1 MEIFGK
7 TDIGLIRQQNQDS
20 FSIGSV
26 DDSCRWGIVCD
37 GMGGAAGGDI
47 ASTIACDTASKLISN
62 LYKSDMSCNATKN
75 LLESIVITA
84 NSKILES
91 AMMNRALM
99 GMGTTIVLSLVIN
112 DVAHIIH
119 VGDSRAYK
127 ISNDSCIQLTKDHS
141 YVQEM
146 VDMGRISEKEA
157 KNHPHRNY
165 ITRALGINNK
175 VIGEYDCTNLEK
187 DDIIL
192 LCTDG
197 ISNLIEKD
205 EMLLLSKTYKRQE
218 LADKMIELANNRGGY
233 DNSTAVLIYNE
244 MSTELTE

>member
-1 MEIFGK
+1 MKIFGK

-47 ASTIACDTASKLISN
+47 ASTIACDTASKLINSM
-62 LYKSDMSCNATKN
+62 YKPDMSCDAIKN
-75 LLESIVITA
+75 LLKSVVITA

-91 AMMNRALM
+91 ASINQALM
-99 GMGTTIVLSLVIN
+99 GMGTTIVMSLIADN
-112 DVAHIIH
+112 VAHIIH
-119 VGDSRAYK
+119 VGDSRAYR
-127 ISNDSCIQLTKDHS
+127 ISGDSCVQLTKDHS

-146 VDMGRISEKEA
+146 VDSGKISAEEA
-157 KNHPHRNY
+157 KFHPHRNY
-165 ITRALGINNK
+165 ITRALGINHT
-175 VIGEYDCTNLEK
+175 VMSDYDCTNLEK
-187 DDIIL
+187 GDIIL

-197 ISNLIEKD
+197 ISSLIDED
-205 EMLLLSKTYKRQE
+205 EMLTLSKTHEGQQ
-218 LADKMIELANNRGGY
+218 LADKLIELANNRGGY

-244 MSTELTE
+244 IPIESVE

>member
-1 MEIFGK
+1 MRIFGK

-26 DDSCRWGIVCD
+26 DDCCRWGIVCD
-37 GMGGAAGGDI
+37 GMGGAAGGDV
-47 ASTIACDTASKLISN
+47 ASTIACDTASKLISSK
-62 LYKSDMSCNATKN
+62 YKSDMSFDATKN
-75 LLESIVITA
+75 LLQSAVITA

-99 GMGTTIVLSLVIN
+99 GMGTTIVMSLVAN

-127 ISNDSCIQLTKDHS
+127 ISNDSCVQLTKDHS

-146 VDMGRISEKEA
+146 VDMGKISEEEA

-175 VIGEYDCTNLEK
+175 VMSDYDCTNLEK

-197 ISNLIEKD
+197 ISNLID
-205 EMLLLSKTYKRQE
+205 ENEILLLSKVYRGQG
-218 LADKMIELANNRGGY
+218 LADKLIEFANNRGGY

-244 MSTELTE
+244 MSTEPAE